1 MNIFSA
7 VVVFVLVWWM
17 VFFCTLPFGIR
28 SIEKPEGG
36 AMPGA
41 PVNPGLKRKLILT
54 TLIAVVVWLAI
65 YALITSDLIS
75 FHDMA
80 LKMPT

>member
-7 VVVFVLVWWM
+7 IVVYVLIWW
-17 VFFCTLPFGIR
+17 VVLFCTLPLGIKN
-28 SIEKPEGG
+28 ITKPKDG

-54 TLIAVVVWLAI
+54 TIITTLLWGAVCTIIA
-65 YALITSDLIS
+65 SDLIS
-75 FHDMA
+75 FHKMA
-80 LKMPT
+80 LKMSM